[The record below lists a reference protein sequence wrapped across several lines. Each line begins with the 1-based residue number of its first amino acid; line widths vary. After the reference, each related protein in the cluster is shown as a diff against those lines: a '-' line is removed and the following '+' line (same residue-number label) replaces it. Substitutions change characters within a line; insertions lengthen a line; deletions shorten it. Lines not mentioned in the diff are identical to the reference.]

1 MKKKVTKR
9 GVAKKVGKKVGKKIG
24 RRRKAKVAKI
34 PLVQVPVVTALTILG
49 HKASVESLL
58 ALPEQKLKFVVREAL
73 TEPTLSARV
82 ATALMIEKAQGD
94 QGGA

>member
-9 GVAKKVGKKVGKKIG
+9 GVAKKVGKKIG
-24 RRRKAKVAKI
+24 RKRKAKVAKI
-34 PLVQVPVVTALTILG
+34 PLVQVPVVSALTVQG

>member
-9 GVAKKVGKKVGKKIG
+9 GVAKKVGKKVS
-24 RRRKAKVAKI
+24 RKAKVAKI